1 MKIAVDLMGGV
12 GAGDQNMVA
21 CHAYPSP
28 EELVL
33 FGDPAK
39 LDSAGLKYLT
49 TRGTLFVGAQH
60 SLSGVESPRVLL
72 KHTLKTS
79 LAQCLAQLAHG
90 QVDAVVSSAD
100 TKAIMVLG
108 RHLVGTMN
116 TLRRPAI
123 AKAFQG
129 PLGQFYLLDLGANVE
144 CPPAL
149 LQQFARL
156 GSALYQSHED
166 GVDQRTSPRVA
177 LLNIG
182 IEAGKGKAD
191 INIAADLIANDAR
204 LNGVGFLEPS
214 DLFAGKADV
223 IVCDGYA
230 GNLVLKTIESMAS
243 YLGNELKQLSSGQA
257 EMQNLATSIDPDRY
271 NGALFAGLKHV
282 VVKSHGSASARGFLS
297 ALIQGRDY
305 VRAQL
310 PDACQDMLAK

>member
-1 MKIAVDLMGGV
+1 MGGS
-12 GAGDQNMVA
+12 GAGDQNLVA
-21 CHAYPSP
+21 CHDYPNP
-28 EELVL
+28 DELVL

-39 LDSAGLKYLT
+39 LNPARLNDLAS
-49 TRGTLFVGAQH
+49 RGSQFVGCQH
-60 SLSGVESPRVLL
+60 SLTGAEAPRALL
-72 KHTLKTS
+72 KHALKTS
-79 LAQCLAQLAHG
+79 LAQCLAQLAQG
-90 QVDAVVSSAD
+90 QVDGVVSSAD

-108 RHLVGTMN
+108 RHLVGTMSR
-116 TLRRPAI
+116 LRRPAI
-123 AKAFQG
+123 AKAFEG
-129 PLGQFYLLDLGANVE
+129 PMGQFYMLDLGANVE

-156 GSALYQSHED
+156 GSALYRSHEAA
-166 GVDQRTSPRVA
+166 VDQPKRPRVA

-191 INIAADLIANDAR
+191 SNVAADLIANDAS

-243 YLGNELKQLSSGQA
+243 YLGNELKLLPSGRT
-257 EMQNLATSIDPDRY
+257 EMQKLATSIDPDRY

-310 PDACQDMLAK
+310 PAACQAALAT